1 MKRSLKNMF
10 RISALLFILV
20 GSLMMSSCSK
30 DDANMNAPGAIGP
43 ELTGNWMIHYFFKVT
58 DQSNN
63 YVDYTFTFNNN
74 GSFTATKNGAIN
86 NGTWKE
92 EVDSGKRKLILDF
105 DGSVT
110 DSALRELEEDWI
122 VVSAGT
128 TLINLEDNGATF
140 QFMKM

>member
-1 MKRSLKNMF
+1 MKNTV
-10 RISALLFILV
+10 RISTFCFMLVSLLFI
-20 GSLMMSSCSK
+20 GSCSK
-30 DDANMNAPGAIGP
+30 DDANMESPGAISP
-43 ELTGNWMIHYFFKVT
+43 DLPGNWMIHYFFKVT
-58 DQSNN
+58 DQTSN
-63 YVDYTFTFNNN
+63 YVDYTFTFNSN
-74 GSFTATKNGAIN
+74 GSFTATKSGAIN

-105 DGSVT
+105 EASVT

-128 TLINLEDNGATF
+128 TIINLEDNGASF

>member
-1 MKRSLKNMF
+1 MKNTV
-10 RISALLFILV
+10 RISTFCFMLVSLLMI
-20 GSLMMSSCSK
+20 GSCSK
-30 DDANMNAPGAIGP
+30 DDANMESPGAISP
-43 ELTGNWMIHYFFKVT
+43 DLPGNWMIHYFFKVT
-58 DQSNN
+58 DQTSN
-63 YVDYTFTFNNN
+63 YVDYTFTFNSN
-74 GSFTATKNGAIN
+74 GSFTATKSGAIN

-105 DGSVT
+105 EASVT

-128 TLINLEDNGATF
+128 TLINLEDNGASF